1 MLCRYAVALEAE
13 RGSVRNA
20 VYVDMED
27 PYHSVRVVEGGSPS
41 GQDLLVVSG
50 EEHDQGIRTDSY
62 HDAYGR

>member
-1 MLCRYAVALEAE
+1 ME
-13 RGSVRNA
+13 RGSVQNA

-50 EEHDQGIRTDSY
+50 EEHDQGIKPEKYQDSY
-62 HDAYGR
+62 GRYR